1 MTLPRIL
8 PILSHCQLYF
18 SLSTSH
24 RGSMDCVAVSSRP
37 PFPFFSLNAIT
48 HHVVPCFVT
57 ARCIKMWI
65 KKKRGKR
72 SSEVIATS
80 GLARVKKKLRVGFI
94 WIYTLL
100 LKYHENKILLNS
112 RPLKWCFQTIYLLHC
127 PILQPACTA

>member
-1 MTLPRIL
+1 MTPHRIL
-8 PILSHCQLYF
+8 PNLFSMSVILFTIHFPRRKYGL
-18 SLSTSH
+18 
-24 RGSMDCVAVSSRP
+24 RSRQFQAS
-37 PFPFFSLNAIT
+37 FPFFPLNAIT

-65 KKKRGKR
+65 QKKRGKR

-112 RPLKWCFQTIYLLHC
+112 RPLKWCFQTTYLLHC